1 MMDAGLVKLVAGGV
15 LAAHGIGHA
24 LGWMPAFGVASFQ
37 GVSGRSWALTAV
49 LGDGGARLACGVLFL
64 VPMAGFLLAAG
75 GLVTGQTW
83 WRQVAVGSAAISLL
97 ATALYPQAFTPG
109 ATAGSVA
116 VNVVVL
122 YGILVANWGA
132 QGAAA

>member
-1 MMDAGLVKLVAGGV
+1 MDTGVIKLVACGV

-49 LGDGGARLACGVLFL
+49 IGDGGARLVCGVLFV
-64 VPMAGFLLAAG
+64 VPMVGFVLAAV
-75 GLVTGQTW
+75 GLLTGQAW
-83 WRQVAVGSAAISLL
+83 WRQAAVGSAAISLL
-97 ATALYPQAFTPG
+97 ATALYPHAFTTG
-109 ATAGSVA
+109 STIGSVI
-116 VNVVVL
+116 VNVAVL
-122 YGILVANWGA
+122 YGILVAGWGA

>member
-1 MMDAGLVKLVAGGV
+1 MDAGLVKLVAGGV

-24 LGWMPAFGVASFQ
+24 LGWMPAFGLASFQ

-49 LGDGGARLACGVLFL
+49 LGDGGARMISGVLFI
-64 VPMAGFLLAAG
+64 VPMVGFLLAAG
-75 GLVTGQTW
+75 GLVTGQPW

-97 ATALYPQAFTPG
+97 ATALYPQAFTTG
-109 ATAGSVA
+109 STIGSVV
-116 VNVVVL
+116 VNVGVL
-122 YGILVANWGA
+122 YGILVASWGA